1 LRNREEKAGVRDENE
16 KMNSSG
22 EFVISKVQTDGTS
35 SYVESASSL
44 EKAQTRVQA
53 LAHFWPGEYVILD
66 RKTGRKISI
75 NPGEPQTGPLQ

>member
-44 EKAQTRVQA
+44 EEAQTRVQA

>member
-16 KMNSSG
+16 KINSSG

-44 EKAQTRVQA
+44 EEAQTRV
-53 LAHFWPGEYVILD
+53 
-66 RKTGRKISI
+66 
-75 NPGEPQTGPLQ
+75 